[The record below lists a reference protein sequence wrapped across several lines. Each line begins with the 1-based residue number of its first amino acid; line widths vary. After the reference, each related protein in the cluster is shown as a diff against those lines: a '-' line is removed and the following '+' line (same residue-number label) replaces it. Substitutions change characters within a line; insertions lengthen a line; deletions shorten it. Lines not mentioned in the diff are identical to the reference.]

1 MRKTIFTLFLSLSL
15 FAASTAFAP
24 PPATVTDNEVVFD
37 FPETATFSA
46 TLSSDSEIQSVVLEY
61 GNQQQT
67 CGEVIA
73 KAFPQFTPAKTVNAE
88 WTWDMRQ
95 SGSLPPGTTLWWR
108 WRTTD
113 ANGKETLSETKSATW
128 LDDIHDWQTLTNG
141 KLRLHWYGKDQAFAQ
156 RMLNAG
162 LEGLKRNETQAGLV
176 TDSPIDLYIYPNYED
191 MRDATLYE
199 PSWTGGQAYPEE
211 NIVIMGV
218 SQSDTDW
225 DQDTVVHELTHVLVG
240 HLTFSCLG
248 DVPTWLNEGLAVYS
262 EGDLDEQS
270 QQQLDDAIQNNTLLT
285 VRSLSAGFSE
295 IADKALLSYSQSYSI
310 VKFLI
315 ETYGQDKMNSLL
327 VALRDGNTVD
337 DALQQTYGFD
347 IEGLEDAW
355 RAAIGAKPAA
365 VSAQPTVQPTPTF
378 VPTIVPISGAPSSAL
393 QATPTAIP
401 TSSYENPT
409 SPGTAPT
416 RTAPPLWLTA
426 SLLGFCCIFL
436 LLIGVIALGLIV
448 RGQNQKGGKN
458 VQ

>member
-1 MRKTIFTLFLSLSL
+1 MQKTILAFFLSLSL
-15 FAASTAFAP
+15 FTASTAFAP
-24 PPATVTDNEVVFD
+24 PPATVTDNEVVFG
-37 FPETATFSA
+37 FPETATFRA
-46 TLSSDSEIQSVVLEY
+46 TITAASEIRAVVLEY

-73 KAFPQFTPAKTVNAE
+73 KAFPQFTPGKTVRAE

-95 SGSLPPGTTLWWR
+95 SGSLPPGTSLWWR
-108 WRTTD
+108 WRVTD
-113 ANGKETLSETKSATW
+113 ADGKETVSETQTATW
-128 LDDIHDWQTLTNG
+128 LDDIHNWQTISQG
-141 KLRLHWYGKDQAFAQ
+141 KLRLHWYGNDRAFAQ
-156 RMLNAG
+156 RMLTAG
-162 LEGLKRNETQAGLV
+162 LEGLKRNESQAGLT

-225 DQDTVVHELTHVLVG
+225 DQDTVVHELTHVQVG

-262 EGDLDEQS
+262 EGDLDTYS
-270 QQQLDDAIQNNTLLT
+270 QQQLDDAIRNDNLLT

-315 ETYGQDKMNSLL
+315 ETYGQEKMNALL

-337 DALQQTYGFD
+337 DALVQTYGFD
-347 IEGLEDAW
+347 IEGLEDDW
-355 RAAIGAKPAA
+355 RAAIGAQPRA
-365 VSAQPTVQPTPTF
+365 VSAQATAQPTPTF

-393 QATPTAIP
+393 QATPTALP
-401 TSSYENPT
+401 TSSFE
-409 SPGTAPT
+409 SPIAPT

-436 LLIGVIALGLIV
+436 LLIGVIVLGIVV
-448 RGQNQKGGKN
+448 RGRNQKGAKN